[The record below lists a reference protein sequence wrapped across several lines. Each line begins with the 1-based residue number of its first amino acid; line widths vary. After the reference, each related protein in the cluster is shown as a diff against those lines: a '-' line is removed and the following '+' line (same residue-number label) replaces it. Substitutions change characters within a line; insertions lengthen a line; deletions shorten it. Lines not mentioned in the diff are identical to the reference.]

1 MDQISTGLLFALLAL
16 MIIISAYFSSSE
28 TGMMTLNRYKL
39 RHLASQG
46 HKGAQR
52 VEKLLSRT
60 DRLLGLILIGNNL
73 VNIIASAIATIIGMR
88 LYGDAGVAIATAILT
103 IVILVFAEVT
113 PKTVAA
119 LYPEKV
125 SYTSSILLNILM
137 KLLYPLVWFVNGIT
151 NGFLFILGVKK
162 DTNSASNINSEE
174 LRTIVNEAGSLIP
187 RRHQNMLLSI
197 LDLENV
203 TVEELMIPRNEIAAI
218 NVNDDWKSIVRQLSH
233 SAHGRIVLYRDNIDE
248 VVGMLRVREAYR
260 LMMDKNDFSKEN
272 LLRAADEV
280 YFIPEG
286 TPLNIQ
292 LLKFQR
298 NKERIGLIVDEYGD
312 IQGLITVE
320 DILEEIVGEFTT
332 SIAPTLAEEI
342 TPQKD
347 GSLLIEGSAN
357 IRDLNKSLNWQLP
370 TDGPRTLNGFILEH
384 LEYIPEE
391 NIKVD
396 ISGHKMEIIEVSG
409 NMIKL
414 VKVLPMHSAA
424 TIDTETNTDTEQES
438 KTP

>member
-1 MDQISTGLLFALLAL
+1 LRLLDNISTGALFSLLIL
-16 MIIISAYFSSSE
+16 MIILSAYFSSSE
-28 TGMMTLNRYKL
+28 TGMMALNRYKL
-39 RHLASQG
+39 RHMANQG
-46 HKGAQR
+46 HKGAKR

-60 DRLLGLILIGNNL
+60 DRLIGLILIGNNL
-73 VNIIASAIATIIGMR
+73 VNILASAIATILGMR
-88 LYGDAGVAIATAILT
+88 LYGDAGVAIATGALT

-113 PKTVAA
+113 PKTVAS
-119 LYPEKV
+119 LYPERV
-125 SYTSSILLNILM
+125 SYISSIILNVLM
-137 KLLYPLVWFVNGIT
+137 KLLYPLVWAVNSIT
-151 NGFLFILGVKK
+151 NGFLFILGLK
-162 DTNSASNINSEE
+162 NSGNNSSKLSSEE
-174 LRTIVNEAGSLIP
+174 LRTVVNEAGGLIP
-187 RRHQNMLLSI
+187 RRHQDMLLSI

-203 TVEELMIPRNEIAAI
+203 TVEDLMVPRSEIAAI
-218 NVNDDWKSIVRQLSH
+218 NVNDDWKSIVRQLSR
-233 SAHGRIVLYRDNIDE
+233 SSHGRIVLYRDNIDE

-260 LMMDKNDFSKEN
+260 LMMDKNDFSKGN

-342 TPQKD
+342 TAQTD

-357 IRDLNKSLNWQLP
+357 IRDLNKSLNWKLP
-370 TDGPRTLNGFILEH
+370 TDGPRTLNGLILEH
-384 LEYIPEE
+384 LEYIPD
-391 NIKVD
+391 NTVSIKIAD
-396 ISGHKMEIIEVSG
+396 HKMEIVKVSD

-414 VKVLPMHSAA
+414 IKVLP
-424 TIDTETNTDTEQES
+424 DTVQ
-438 KTP
+438 K